1 MSPNMQQTEDQVL
14 SLPDFSAIAPEDQVA
29 PLPPRPPW
37 WRRRRGIITIILIAL
52 LILAGFLAFFLYL
65 GRQRPI
71 TYQFQQA
78 IQGNFSLTVS
88 ATGPLQSAIYNLV
101 FTGTG
106 TGTITISE
114 IDVSVGQTVTK
125 GQVLAKLNKT
135 SLQDAVNSAQAGV
148 LSAQTGV

>member
-1 MSPNMQQTEDQVL
+1 MSQSTQSPEEQVL

-29 PLPPRPPW
+29 PLPPRRPW
-37 WRRRRGIITIILIAL
+37 WRRRRGIITIILIVL

-88 ATGPLQSAIYNLV
+88 ATGP
-101 FTGTG
+101 
-106 TGTITISE
+106 
-114 IDVSVGQTVTK
+114 
-125 GQVLAKLNKT
+125 
-135 SLQDAVNSAQAGV
+135 
-148 LSAQTGV
+148 